1 MNDIVL
7 LEIDDR
13 GVAKI
18 KLNRPEKNNA
28 YNSEMINKL
37 LDIFTELNSDPSVR
51 VVTISGEG
59 KHFQAGADLEWL
71 KEIGKLSSEKNYEI
85 SKNTARAIMGLTTFP
100 RPTISIIHGGCFGG
114 GTGIAAASDIV
125 LASKNSTFSISEARW
140 GVMAGII
147 IPHLNNSIN
156 IRNVK
161 RYALTCER
169 FDAFEAKRLGLVHEV
184 CDDKEIED
192 KKNFIIDQ
200 LLLSAPDATA
210 LTKKRSLIEAGLMMS
225 DEKFHELVLEHSEKR
240 MSNEAYEGLMSFTE
254 KRNPNW
260 YKS

>member
-1 MNDIVL
+1 MF
-7 LEIDDR
+7 
-13 GVAKI
+13 
-18 KLNRPEKNNA
+18 
-28 YNSEMINKL
+28 M
-37 LDIFTELNSDPSVR
+37 SV
-51 VVTISGEG
+51 
-59 KHFQAGADLEWL
+59 K
-71 KEIGKLSSEKNYEI
+71 
-85 SKNTARAIMGLTTFP
+85 
-100 RPTISIIHGGCFGG
+100 
-114 GTGIAAASDIV
+114 
-125 LASKNSTFSISEARW
+125 
-140 GVMAGII
+140 
-147 IPHLNNSIN
+147 NSIN
-156 IRNVK
+156 IRDVK